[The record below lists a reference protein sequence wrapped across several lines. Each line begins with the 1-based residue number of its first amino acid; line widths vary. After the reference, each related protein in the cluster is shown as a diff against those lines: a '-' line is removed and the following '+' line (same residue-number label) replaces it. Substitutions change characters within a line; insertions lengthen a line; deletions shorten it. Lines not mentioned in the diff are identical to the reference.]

1 MKELS
6 AIQTAS
12 FKHFIDC
19 HDFFFIAGHKE
30 PDGDCVS
37 SCLSLSMLLEK
48 CQKPFQ
54 LLSAG
59 PFKRTEIKAYE
70 KQFSSAMRFLSDEER
85 KRSAL
90 IIVDCNE
97 VKRLGEI
104 EGDITG
110 LDTFIID
117 HHKSATESLTANEN
131 AARLKSDCNDE
142 SCLVNAIIDGSA
154 PAACC
159 LVQMLYEALC
169 GELTKEVAEILF
181 LGLATDTGYF
191 RFLSTDAGSVFRAA
205 GRLADA
211 GANPR
216 TIYDN
221 ITGGKPW
228 NTRKLLGLM
237 LSRAERYLDGKLV
250 VTYETLEDTLKW
262 GTDGRDNDALYQ
274 ALLSTDGV
282 AAAAFLRQDTAQT
295 CTGGFRS
302 TGDVDVSAIAAKFGG
317 GGHKNA
323 SGMSIEANI
332 DTLLPSVVKEF
343 ARVLG

>member
-1 MKELS
+1 MQEL
-6 AIQTAS
+6 TAS
-12 FKHFIDC
+12 QAEAFKRFVEG
-19 HDFFFIAGHKE
+19 HDFFFVAGHKE
-30 PDGDCVS
+30 PDGDCVA
-37 SCLSLSMLLEK
+37 SCLALAMLLQECK
-48 CQKPFQ
+48 KPCQ

-59 PFKRTEIKAYE
+59 PFKRTEINAYASM
-70 KQFSSAMRFLSDEER
+70 FSSSMRFLSSEER
-85 KRSAL
+85 RRSAL

-97 VKRLGEI
+97 IKRLGEI
-104 EGDITG
+104 DGDIAG

-117 HHKSATESLTANEN
+117 HHKSAEDCLHTGEGAES
-131 AARLKSDCNDE
+131 
-142 SCLVNAIIDGSA
+142 VNAIIDSTS

-159 LVQMLYEALC
+159 LVQMLYETLC
-169 GELTKEVAEILF
+169 GALTEEVASILF
-181 LGLATDTGYF
+181 LGLCTDTGYF
-191 RFLSTDAGSVFRAA
+191 RFLGADAGSVFRAA
-205 GRLADA
+205 GRLVDA

-216 TIYDN
+216 TTYDK

-237 LSRAERYLDGKLV
+237 LTRAKRHLDGRLA
-250 VTYETLEDTLKW
+250 VTYETMEDTALL

-274 ALLSTDGV
+274 ALLSADGV
-282 AAAAFLRQDTAQT
+282 EAAVFLRQETEST

-302 TGDVDVSAIAAKFGG
+302 VGDVDVSAIAAKFGG

-323 SGMSIEANI
+323 SGMSIEATI